1 MFDESNDAL
10 SEDDKFSLYNESPTQ
25 DKDSLRLPHKKTPHN
40 ILMTE
45 SKRNP

>member
-25 DKDSLRLPHKKTPHN
+25 DKDSPRLPHKKRPHN
-40 ILMTE
+40 ILMTG